1 MADWKHTLNL
11 PRTDF
16 PMRANL
22 QKTEPAVIARWNEM
36 GLYARIRERRAGAPQ
51 FVLHD
56 GPPYANG
63 KIHIGH
69 VLNKVLKDVIVRART
84 MAGFDAPYVPGWDCH
99 GLPIELKVDQELGG
113 KKRHMSVADFRRAC
127 RRYAQKFV
135 ERQSADFQRLGVSGD
150 WPRPYRTMTPDYQAA
165 IVRALGRFVEQ
176 GVVYKGKKP
185 VHWCLH
191 CRTALAEA
199 EVEYEDHRS
208 PSIYVE
214 FPMRSPSAA
223 ALAGKAP
230 ALAGRPVSVLIWTTT
245 PWTIPSNLAVA
256 FHPGLDYGVYAAAG
270 GGGGNAD
277 PGGNADAA
285 ANGPAGAGGNADAAA
300 GADRGV
306 VIIAEERR
314 DATAAATG
322 RDFGPPLATL
332 KGRDLEGAVFGHPL
346 YDRDSVGVL
355 ADYVT
360 LEQGTGAVH
369 TAPGHGADDYATGV
383 RYGLDIYA
391 PIGPSG
397 RFDADVGVVGGEK
410 VFDANPRVEAAL
422 EEAGRL
428 WHRDTVDHT
437 YPHCWRCH
445 HPVIFLATWQWFI
458 AMDAGDLR
466 KRALDAVRQV
476 EWFPGWGEERIHGML
491 ANRPDWC
498 ISRQRSWGVPI
509 PAVYCTGCREAVLTT
524 ALTDRAAAVFAEHG
538 ADAWYERDV
547 AEFVPPDLRC
557 PECGGAE
564 FERERDI
571 LDVWFDSGSSH
582 EGVLGDHPEL
592 GWPYNVY
599 LEGSDQYR
607 GWFHSSLLVAL
618 GTRGAAPYRQVVTH
632 GFVVDETGRK
642 MSKSIG
648 NTVEPQTII
657 RQSGAE
663 ILRLWVAMVD
673 YREEVRI
680 GPHILDRIVEAYRKI
695 RNTLRILA
703 GNLYDF
709 DPAAHAVPR
718 DELLDVDRY
727 ALARY
732 GEVAARVLA
741 AYERYELQTVVHTV
755 NNYLTVDISAFY
767 VDISKD
773 RLYTL
778 GPRARDRRSAQTVL
792 HAIAGGVTRLL
803 APILPITCDE
813 LWRHL
818 PGADAD
824 SVHLAD
830 FPADPGSLVDGDLI
844 ARWDRLLGL
853 RDAVNGE
860 LERLRQDKVVGTS
873 LEAAVT
879 LTAEGGLADLLEAH
893 RDDLATLFITSAVSL
908 RNGAAA
914 PPLGAGDA
922 GGDGAVHRD
931 ADGCA
936 RIEVARAEGAKCPRC
951 WRWVMPAGAAPDPA
965 GAAVCDRCTNALADM
980 AATVA

>member
-1 MADWKHTLNL
+1 M
-11 PRTDF
+11 
-16 PMRANL
+16 
-22 QKTEPAVIARWNEM
+22 
-36 GLYARIRERRAGAPQ
+36 
-51 FVLHD
+51 
-56 GPPYANG
+56 
-63 KIHIGH
+63 
-69 VLNKVLKDVIVRART
+69 
-84 MAGFDAPYVPGWDCH
+84 
-99 GLPIELKVDQELGG
+99 
-113 KKRHMSVADFRRAC
+113 
-127 RRYAQKFV
+127 
-135 ERQSADFQRLGVSGD
+135 
-150 WPRPYRTMTPDYQAA
+150 
-165 IVRALGRFVEQ
+165 
-176 GVVYKGKKP
+176 
-185 VHWCLH
+185 
-191 CRTALAEA
+191 
-199 EVEYEDHRS
+199 
-208 PSIYVE
+208 
-214 FPMRSPSAA
+214 
-223 ALAGKAP
+223 
-230 ALAGRPVSVLIWTTT
+230 SVLIWTTT

-256 FHPGLDYGVYAAAG
+256 FHPGLDYGVYAVGNGAG
-270 GGGGNAD
+270 NG
-277 PGGNADAA
+277 ADA
-285 ANGPAGAGGNADAAA
+285 GEDGGA
-300 GADRGV
+300 V
-306 VIIAEERR
+306 VIVAEELR
-314 DATAAATG
+314 DATAAAIG
-322 RDFGPPLATL
+322 RDFGPPVATL

-397 RFDADVGVVGGEK
+397 RFDDDVGVVGGEK
-410 VFDANPRVEAAL
+410 VFDANPKVEAAL
-422 EEAGRL
+422 EETGRL

-458 AMDAGDLR
+458 AMDTGRLR
-466 KRALDAVRQV
+466 ERALAAIREV
-476 EWFPGWGEERIHGML
+476 EWVPGWGEERIRGML

-509 PAVYCTGCREAVLTT
+509 PAVYCTACREAVLTT

-538 ADAWYERDV
+538 ADAWYERD
-547 AEFVPPDLRC
+547 AGEFVPPDLRC

-582 EGVLGDHPEL
+582 LGVLSDHPEL
-592 GWPYNVY
+592 GWPYAVY

-618 GTRGAAPYRQVVTH
+618 GTRGAAPYRQVITH

-703 GNLYDF
+703 GNLHDF
-709 DPAAHAVPR
+709 DPAADAVPV
-718 DELLDVDRY
+718 DELVDVDRY

-732 GEVAARVLA
+732 GEVASRVLR
-741 AYERYELQTVVHTV
+741 AYERYELQAVVHTV
-755 NNYLTVDISAFY
+755 NNYLTVDVSAFY

-778 GPRARDRRSAQTVL
+778 GPRAHGRRSAQTVL

-803 APILPITCDE
+803 APILPVTCDE

-818 PGADAD
+818 PGTDAE

-830 FPADPGSLVDGDLI
+830 FPADPESLVDRDLV

-860 LERLRQDKVVGTS
+860 LEKLRQDKVVGTS

-879 LTAEGGLADLLEAH
+879 LTAEGGLAELLEAH
-893 RDDLATLFITSAVSL
+893 RDDLATLFITSAVTL
-908 RNGAAA
+908 RTGAPGGDEERGGGAPRRRRRRPHRGRPRRRGQV
-914 PPLGAGDA
+914 PPLLALGDA
-922 GGDGAVHRD
+922 PRRRPGPDGVGGLRPLHERARGHGRERRLGVCAVERCRLL
-931 ADGCA
+931 AGLVG
-936 RIEVARAEGAKCPRC
+936 RPAEPKATMGGP
-951 WRWVMPAGAAPDPA
+951 
-965 GAAVCDRCTNALADM
+965 AAVVEPRVAPR
-980 AATVA
+980 AARRPPDKA

>member
-11 PRTDF
+11 PRTEF

-22 QKTEPAVIARWNEM
+22 QKTEPAVIARWNET
-36 GLYARIRERRAGAPQ
+36 GLYERIRERRAGAPR

-69 VLNKVLKDVIVRART
+69 VLNKVLKDVVVRSRT

-150 WPRPYRTMTPDYQAA
+150 WARPYRTMTPDYQAA
-165 IVRALGRFVEQ
+165 IVRALGAFVEQ

-214 FPMRSPSAA
+214 FPMRAASAA
-223 ALAGKAP
+223 ALGERVP

-256 FHPGLDYGVYAAAG
+256 FHPGLDYGVYEAAADG
-270 GGGGNAD
+270 D
-277 PGGNADAA
+277 
-285 ANGPAGAGGNADAAA
+285 GASDERG
-300 GADRGV
+300 GV
-306 VIIAEERR
+306 VIIAEELR
-314 DATAAATG
+314 DATAAAIG
-322 RDFGPPLATL
+322 RDFGPRVATL

-397 RFDADVGVVGGEK
+397 RFDDDVGVVGGEK
-410 VFDANPRVEAAL
+410 VFDANPKVEAAL
-422 EEAGRL
+422 DEAGRL

-458 AMDAGDLR
+458 AMDAGELR
-466 KRALDAVRQV
+466 KRALDAVGRV

-509 PAVYCTGCREAVLTT
+509 PAVYCTACREAVLTT
-524 ALTDRAAAVFAEHG
+524 DLTDRAAAVFAEHG
-538 ADAWYERDV
+538 ADAWYERDI

-557 PECGGAE
+557 PKCEGAG

-582 EGVLGDHPEL
+582 EAVLSDHPEL
-592 GWPYNVY
+592 GWPYTVY

-618 GTRGAAPYRQVVTH
+618 GTRGEAPYRQVVTH

-709 DPAAHAVPR
+709 DPAADAVPG

-732 GEVAARVLA
+732 GEVASRVLR

-778 GPRARDRRSAQTVL
+778 GPGAHGRRSAQTAL
-792 HAIAGGVTRLL
+792 HAIAEGVTRLL
-803 APILPITCDE
+803 APILPVTCDE

-818 PGADAD
+818 PGTDAD

-830 FPADPGSLVDGDLI
+830 FPADPESLVDRDLI
-844 ARWDRLLGL
+844 ARWDRLLGV

-860 LERLRQDKVVGTS
+860 LEKLRQDKVVGTS

-879 LTAEGGLADLLEAH
+879 LTADGGLAELLEAH
-893 RDDLATLFITSAVSL
+893 RDDLATLFITSGVTL
-908 RNGAAA
+908 RTGAPADDGS
-914 PPLGAGDA
+914 GA
-922 GGDGAVHRD
+922 AVHRD

-936 RIEVARAEGAKCPRC
+936 RIEVGRADGAKCPRC
-951 WRWVMPAGAAPDPA
+951 WRWVMPPGAGSDPTE
-965 GAAVCDRCTNALADM
+965 AAVCDRCTNALADM